1 MSNNPRTQTGPR
13 LSGLFYAAG
22 PFLWAVLILFHPDP
36 SGDTAYGGVSDV
48 VDRWLVIHVGQLI
61 LTPFLFLAVWRLLD
75 GLTSTAARIS
85 RCALVVWTV
94 FFSAYDAIQGIATGV
109 LVRHTNSLPDAEQDA
124 IARALDYLVYDS
136 LLAGNTSVLGLVAG
150 GAWLTVAIAAAVALH
165 RASAGRTVVV
175 LTCVST
181 VFTMHVAPAAI
192 GLLALTAAVVVRE
205 QQRSRQVAG
214 ATVATPPNTPSTH
227 LADEGTRPLQPRS

>member
-1 MSNNPRTQTGPR
+1 MSNDPSTQTSRR

-36 SGDTAYGGVSDV
+36 AGDNAFDGVRDV

-75 GLTSTAARIS
+75 GLTSTAATIS

-94 FFSAYDAIQGIATGV
+94 FFSAYDAVQGIATGV
-109 LVRHTNSLPDAEQDA
+109 LVRHTNRLPDTEQDA
-124 IARALDYLVYDS
+124 IAGALDYLVYDS
-136 LLAGNTSVLGLVAG
+136 FLAGNTSVLGLVAG

-165 RASAGRTVVV
+165 HARAGRTVVV
-175 LTCVST
+175 LACVST

-192 GLLALTAAVVVRE
+192 GLLALTAAVAIRE
-205 QQRSRQVAG
+205 RQRSSQPAG
-214 ATVATPPNTPSTH
+214 SAEA
-227 LADEGTRPLQPRS
+227 TRPNPPSIDIADGGSSRLSPRP